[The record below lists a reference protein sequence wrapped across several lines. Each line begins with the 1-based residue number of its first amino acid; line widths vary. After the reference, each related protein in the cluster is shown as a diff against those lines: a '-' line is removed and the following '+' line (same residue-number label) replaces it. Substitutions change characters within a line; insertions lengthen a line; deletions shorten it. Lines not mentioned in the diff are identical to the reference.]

1 MSKCGVFSGPYFRI
15 FGLNT
20 RKCGPEKTPYTDTFH
35 PVVMIESVIEKIA
48 EGSIKTSSFMIHAN
62 KHLPQR
68 FCVST
73 KHANE
78 H

>member
-1 MSKCGVFSGPYFRI
+1 MFKCGVFSGPYFPL

-20 RKCGPEKTPYTDTFH
+20 GKCGPEETPYMDTFH
-35 PVVMIESVIEKIA
+35 PMVMIESVIEKIV
-48 EGSIKTSSFMIHAN
+48 EGSIKSSSFMINVN

-73 KHANE
+73 KHVNK